1 LHQWRDLSDQYGF
14 FLLVPE
20 FSKANHPK
28 PRQYHLGNVIDN
40 NDRIRDRA
48 DWNFSRVE
56 LAFDY
61 YRRKAGI
68 QTNTYELYG
77 HSAGSQ
83 FVHRPSLP
91 FASIQ
96 SDGSG
101 CRGTLLV
108 WSSSLDL
115 IDKIRA

>member
-83 FVHRPSLP
+83 FVHRLLFHLPQSRATALVAAARSL
-91 FASIQ
+91 FGAHH
-96 SDGSG
+96 
-101 CRGTLLV
+101 
-108 WSSSLDL
+108 
-115 IDKIRA
+115 